1 MTKQF
6 LFLML
11 FLLYSAPC
19 FALQITFVKEASV
32 ATDYVTLGD
41 IVSFDESTAVTK
53 SLATAIIG
61 ESPHPGESLLFNAV
75 EIRDQILRQT
85 ALPHTTLWTG
95 SSVVAVS
102 RPGQEVLPDDLLN
115 ALDTFLD
122 NNQHALPQAEIR
134 FLPRSLPL
142 PFKVPEGNLSIEVIP
157 SNPSILG
164 SSRISFIVRVD
175 GKTRENLSM
184 QGQLQALAPV
194 AVAKSSLR
202 RGTILTPENI
212 VSSIKDL
219 AEHKDPVTDLRTVL
233 GKRLKR
239 SIREDNVINAS
250 DVDFP
255 PLVMRG
261 QLVKI
266 LFNHKNIHISA
277 TGIANMNGKMNE
289 IIQVR
294 NASSN
299 KLIFCRVTAPGIVEV
314 AI

>member
-1 MTKQF
+1 MKHFLLLLIF
-6 LFLML
+6 LFH
-11 FLLYSAPC
+11 SAPC
-19 FALQITFVKEASV
+19 FALQITFAKEASV

-41 IVSFDESTAVTK
+41 VVAFDETTPITT
-53 SLATAIIG
+53 SLATKIIG
-61 ESPHPGESLLFNAV
+61 ESPPPGESLLFNAV
-75 EIRDQILRQT
+75 EIRDRILRQN
-85 ALPHTTLWTG
+85 ALAHSTLWTG
-95 SSVVAVS
+95 SSVIAVS
-102 RPGQEVLPDDLLN
+102 RPGQEVLPDDLLD

-122 NNQHALPQAEIR
+122 NNRHDLPQAEIR
-134 FLPRSLPL
+134 FLHRSLPL
-142 PFKVPEGNLSIEVIP
+142 PFMVAEGNLSIEVIP

-164 SSRISFIVRVD
+164 SSRFTFIVRVD
-175 GKTRENLSM
+175 GKTRENLSI
-184 QGQLQALAPV
+184 QGTLQALAPV

-202 RGTILTPENI
+202 RGTILTPANV
-212 VSSIKDL
+212 VSSVKDL
-219 AEHKDPVTDLRTVL
+219 AEYKDPVTDLRTVL

-239 SIREDNVINAS
+239 SVRADNVINAS

-255 PLVMRG
+255 PLVQRG

-266 LFNHKNIHISA
+266 LFNQKNIHISA

-294 NASSN
+294 NTSSN